1 MKFDST
7 EFLNVIHNIEP
18 KLTDGEGERGFSRE
32 QLEGIVTS
40 LGDKQTMRQ
49 TKTPL
54 EWFVYVFDT
63 NSRHIY
69 HMNIFEHSRFNKAIK
84 EILRDQTRIY
94 DKTTFASA
102 VRGELMYYF
111 WSRVEY
117 EVEISDVLF
126 DKNKTKIDVYDQ
138 VMMNLDRFIDY
149 LWGCR

>member
-18 KLTDGEGERGFSRE
+18 ELMDEEGERGFSRE

-40 LGDKQTMRQ
+40 LGDKKSMKQ
-49 TKTPL
+49 TKMPL

-94 DKTTFASA
+94 DKATFASA
-102 VRGELMYYF
+102 IRSELMYYF